1 MLQDGV
7 KYIEIPDEVFQ
18 LSAQHVMLEL
28 APSMKI
34 DSLKSSKYGV
44 LRTHEPIL
52 EPYIWTKLFLT
63 RSKSLFYLVKCL
75 TTLI

>member
-34 DSLKSSKYGV
+34 DSLRPSIYGV

-52 EPYIWTKLFLT
+52 EPYMWTKLFLT
-63 RSKSLFYLVKCL
+63 RAKSLFYLVKCL